1 MLFRSDNLTS
11 DTGATGIQ
19 WAPNN
24 SNDVRGLPNFYGD
37 SSLLADING
46 EANTDLILAAI
57 ESNGIDYPAARR
69 AREYRCCST
78 ADGGVEDPTVWSL
91 PAIGQLW
98 LFYKYLLEINAA
110 LTLFGMAPISTG
122 DWYWSSTECNSSGA
136 WGVYMLAGY
145 VFSNYKTSTS
155 RARAVAPA
163 QPSSA
168 I

>member
-1 MLFRSDNLTS
+1 M
-11 DTGATGIQ
+11 
-19 WAPNN
+19 
-24 SNDVRGLPNFYGD
+24 
-37 SSLLADING
+37 
-46 EANTDLILAAI
+46 
-57 ESNGIDYPAARR
+57 
-69 AREYRCCST
+69 
-78 ADGGVEDPTVWSL
+78 WSL

-122 DWYWSSTECNSSGA
+122 DWYWSSTECNSSSA
-136 WGVYMLAGY
+136 WVVSMNYGY
-145 VFSNYKTSTS
+145 VYYHYKTYTC